1 MGEKRRQKWRSE
13 ETKNRAD
20 RCLHEAALLLRFF
33 SPPSS
38 PLSRFTLRFPRV
50 SITRLGFLHSP
61 FLPFPASLVLFFSA
75 SAFLSVSVLLWLL
88 FAHCAFSQT
97 VSWKQA
103 LPGYQFRFPR
113 DHASHPEYKI
123 EWWYYT
129 GNVSTERG
137 QPFGYQLTFFRIG
150 VDPAPANPS
159 RWAVRDLFV
168 THLAVTDIDAKQYQ
182 FTERINRAGV
192 GWAGASTDAYH
203 VWNEDWEARL
213 EDAGRH
219 KLTAVTAGL
228 GVDLDLEPG
237 KEPVIHG
244 QQGISQKGSQPG
256 NASHYYSLT
265 RMPTRGLLKIQ
276 GTEWRVTGMSWMDHE
291 FGTSFLEKEQVGWD
305 WFSLQLDNGSDL
317 MLFQL
322 RRADGSRDS
331 HSSGTL
337 VEPDGHAV
345 GISAADFEME
355 PGPPWRSPHSGAS
368 YPFSWKIRIPRQSLD
383 LTVKA
388 ALLDQELQTERSTG
402 VTYWEGAITVWG
414 TQQGKQLR
422 GRGYLE
428 MTGYLG
434 APMNTLF
441 H

>member
-1 MGEKRRQKWRSE
+1 MGEKRGQKWRSE
-13 ETKNRAD
+13 ETKNRGD
-20 RCLHEAALLLRFF
+20 RCLHEVALLLRFF
-33 SPPSS
+33 SPPSR

-50 SITRLGFLHSP
+50 SIFQLGFLHSA
-61 FLPFPASLVLFFSA
+61 LSFPASPVLFFSA
-75 SAFLSVSVLLWLL
+75 SAFLSVSVPLWLL
-88 FAHCAFSQT
+88 FTHCAFSQN

-103 LPGYQFRFPR
+103 LPGYQFQFPR

-150 VDPAPANPS
+150 VDPSPANPS

-182 FTERINRAGV
+182 FTERINRAGI

-203 VWNEDWEARL
+203 VWNEDWQARL
-213 EDAGRH
+213 EDSGRH

-244 QQGISQKGSQPG
+244 QQGISQKGSQTG

-265 RMPTRGLLKIQ
+265 RMPTRGVLKLQ
-276 GTEWRVTGMSWMDHE
+276 EKEWQVTGMSWMDHE

-305 WFSLQLDNGSDL
+305 WFSLQLEDGSDL

-322 RRADGSRDS
+322 RRADGGRDD

-337 VEPDGHAV
+337 IETNGRSVRIG
-345 GISAADFEME
+345 AADFEME
-355 PGPPWRSPHSGAS
+355 RGERWRSPQSGAS
-368 YPFSWKIRIPRQSLD
+368 YPVSWKIKVPHEGLD
-383 LTVKA
+383 LIVKA
-388 ALLDQELQTERSTG
+388 ALANQELRTEQSTG
-402 VTYWEGAITVWG
+402 VTYWEGAIVVEG
-414 TQQGKQLR
+414 VRQGHRLQ

-428 MTGYLG
+428 MTGYIG
-434 APMNTLF
+434 ESMSTLF
-441 H
+441 R